1 MSKDKKIKSLQE
13 ENLSLKSELVELK
26 ALLMLAEFSIELATK
41 ELKKM
46 NGKNNKTSV

>member
-26 ALLMLAEFSIELATK
+26 ALLMLAEQLTLLAIE
-41 ELKKM
+41 ELEKVKD
-46 NGKNNKTSV
+46 KNNKTSV